1 MAEVVRVATPAAMT
15 ALPSEVVPL
24 KNWIVPVGVPAPGL
38 AAATVAVN
46 VTFWLATGKV
56 GKKVTAVVVDA
67 CATGTETGAEV
78 LVA

>member
-1 MAEVVRVATPAAMT
+1 
-15 ALPSEVVPL
+15 
-24 KNWIVPVGVPAPGL
+24 VPAPGL

>member
-1 MAEVVRVATPAAMT
+1 MAEVVRVATPAAIT
-15 ALPSEVVPL
+15 EVPSEVVPL
-24 KNWIVPVGVPAPGL
+24 KNWIVPVGDPAPGL

-46 VTFWLATGKV
+46 VIFWPATGED

-67 CATGTETGAEV
+67 FETGTETGAEV